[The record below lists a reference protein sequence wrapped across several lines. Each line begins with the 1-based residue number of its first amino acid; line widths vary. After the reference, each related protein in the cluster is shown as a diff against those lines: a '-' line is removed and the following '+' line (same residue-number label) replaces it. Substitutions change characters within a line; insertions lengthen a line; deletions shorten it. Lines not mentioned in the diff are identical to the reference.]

1 MTESESEIYMSCLQF
16 DSLNDYL
23 SSIKDKNDE
32 QLKYEIKNHLFI
44 NKTILFKY
52 NLIKSH
58 IYLDCLKILDDYIY
72 LANKPSLEDIKKCVE
87 NTIENCSLYLDLIT
101 IQNSSTKT
109 VNYEVSSDD
118 LYKRL
123 ESLTKN
129 TFRYINTYNEL
140 CINVKNYLNYL
151 YIKLFGYKYSQKY
164 EQYVR
169 YLDEYHFNS
178 DEDIKRFESKEII
191 EVDNLSNYKIIF
203 EIYSDLISDIN
214 FQDRMMF
221 DFG

>member
-1 MTESESEIYMSCLQF
+1 MSCLKF
-16 DSLNDYL
+16 DSLNDFL
-23 SSIKDKNDE
+23 ESIKNKNDE
-32 QLKYEIKNHLFI
+32 ELIFEIKNHLFI

-58 IYLDCLKILDDYIY
+58 IYLDCLKILDDYVY
-72 LANKPSLEDIKKCVE
+72 LANKPSLDDIKRSVE

-109 VNYEVSSDD
+109 VSYEVSSDD

-129 TFRYINTYNEL
+129 TFGYINTYNEL
-140 CINVKNYLNYL
+140 CINTKNYLNYL
-151 YIKLFGYKYSQKY
+151 YIKLFGHKYSQKY

-169 YLDEYHFNS
+169 YLDEYHFDS
-178 DEDIKRFESKEII
+178 DEDIKRFETNEII
-191 EVDNLSNYKIIF
+191 EVDNLSINEIIS

-214 FQDRMMF
+214 YQDRMMF

>member
-1 MTESESEIYMSCLQF
+1 MSCLQF
-16 DSLNDYL
+16 DSLSDYL
-23 SSIKDKNDE
+23 SSIKDKSDE
-32 QLKYEIKNHLFI
+32 ELIFEIKNHLFI

-72 LANKPSLEDIKKCVE
+72 LTKKPSLEDIKRSVE
-87 NTIENCSLYLDLIT
+87 NTIENCSLYLDLII
-101 IQNSSTKT
+101 IQNSSTRT

-151 YIKLFGYKYSQKY
+151 YIKLFGHKYSQKY
-164 EQYVR
+164 EQYAR
-169 YLDEYHFNS
+169 YEEECDFSKE
-178 DEDIKRFESKEII
+178 EDIKRFESNEII
-191 EVDNLSNYKIIF
+191 EVDNLSDYEIIS

-214 FQDRMMF
+214 FQDKMLF
-221 DFG
+221 DFS

>member
-1 MTESESEIYMSCLQF
+1 MSCLKF
-16 DSLNDYL
+16 DSLNDFL
-23 SSIKDKNDE
+23 ESIKNKNDE
-32 QLKYEIKNHLFI
+32 ELIFEIKNHLFI

-58 IYLDCLKILDDYIY
+58 IYLDCLKILDDYVY
-72 LANKPSLEDIKKCVE
+72 LANKPSLDDIKRSVE

-101 IQNSSTKT
+101 IQNSSTRI
-109 VNYEVSSDD
+109 VNYEVSSDN
-118 LYKRL
+118 LFKRL

-151 YIKLFGYKYSQKY
+151 YIKLFKHKYSQKY
-164 EQYVR
+164 EQYMR
-169 YLDEYHFNS
+169 YLDEYNFNS
-178 DEDIKRFESKEII
+178 DEDIKRFESNEII
-191 EVDNLSNYKIIF
+191 EVDNLSLDEIVS

-214 FQDRMMF
+214 FQDRMLF
-221 DFG
+221 DFS